1 MKKALLPAILFLF
14 CNGAFAANT
23 YRAYIIQLNRDTVH
37 GFIIVEK
44 PETLHWQ
51 ISFEDSSGKSQ
62 VYKPGAIAGFAINM
76 DGDWRRFVIIDVGEP
91 VAPGSSGSLVFARV
105 MNDQGA
111 IKLYKY
117 NYYKEKPGYYRNDIY
132 VKGDRVLITENS
144 LVKENNQV
152 LRLQERSGVFTSNKK
167 QLKNFFKDCPE
178 AVAKTEQVKDIW
190 YEMPSLVQAYNLCK
204 KNKVFLP

>member
-1 MKKALLPAILFLF
+1 MTVKQLSYCYYELNENKELELKSHILNVVLDKLQ
-14 CNGAFAANT
+14 AVSWK
-23 YRAYIIQLNRDTVH
+23 RLERIIL
-37 GFIIVEK
+37 
-44 PETLHWQ
+44 
-51 ISFEDSSGKSQ
+51 
-62 VYKPGAIAGFAINM
+62 
-76 DGDWRRFVIIDVGEP
+76 
-91 VAPGSSGSLVFARV
+91 
-105 MNDQGA
+105 
-111 IKLYKY
+111 Y

-167 QLKNFFKDCPE
+167 QLKNFFKDCAE